1 MDKETIETY
10 DKDAE
15 SITKLHSTLIPS
27 RVYELILRN
36 FIQGGVTADIGC
48 GTGRDTHWLTQNG
61 YPKIGIDASE
71 QMLLHAKSLFP
82 QDNFFLD
89 DLPELNKLST
99 RKFQNILCSAVLM
112 HLSTID
118 FNVVCNRLLNLLT
131 LDGRLIISFR
141 GTTAI
146 NKREGNKLYET
157 ITVESFLD
165 IFRQGGCTIVI
176 NENELDTTR
185 NLTWHNFVIKK

>member
-1 MDKETIETY
+1 MI
-10 DKDAE
+10 
-15 SITKLHSTLIPS
+15 
-27 RVYELILRN
+27 
-36 FIQGGVTADIGC
+36 
-48 GTGRDTHWLTQNG
+48 
-61 YPKIGIDASE
+61 
-71 QMLLHAKSLFP
+71 
-82 QDNFFLD
+82 
-89 DLPELNKLST
+89 
-99 RKFQNILCSAVLM
+99 
-112 HLSTID
+112 
-118 FNVVCNRLLNLLT
+118 FNVACNRLLNLLT

-157 ITVESFLD
+157 INVESFLD